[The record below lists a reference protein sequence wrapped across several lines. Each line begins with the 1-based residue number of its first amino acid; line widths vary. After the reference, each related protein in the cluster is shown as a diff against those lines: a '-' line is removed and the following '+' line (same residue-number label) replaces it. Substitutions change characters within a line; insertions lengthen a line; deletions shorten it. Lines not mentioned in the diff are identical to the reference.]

1 MKKIFIAAGMALTI
15 GISAMAQTAGNPLL
29 ERRYNTPYE
38 IPPFEKL
45 GTAEYREAILRG
57 MEQQKKEIDAIVACK
72 DQPTFANTI
81 AALDASGQMLSRAAG
96 VFYGLSRS
104 CSTPE
109 MQELESELSPL
120 LSAHSDYI
128 NLNAALFQRVKSL
141 YDNQDT
147 MKLDAEEKRLLEL
160 AYKGFV
166 RGGAMLDADKK
177 KRLSEINLELSQ
189 LQLQFTQNLMHDT
202 NQSYVTVDDAAE
214 LAGLSE
220 ADIRKASALAERT
233 GAKGQYRF
241 NMQRPSCNPVLQ
253 YAKNRDLRR
262 RVYEMYNNRCNHGD
276 KYDNKAISARIVEL
290 RLEAARL
297 MGYDNF
303 AGMQLET
310 RMARK
315 PENVYALLDQ
325 IWQPAVETAQRELQD
340 IKQMMRKDGIKGE
353 PKPWDYMYYLDKAK
367 REKFN
372 VSEAEISQYLEINNV
387 IRGIFWTAGQLY
399 GLSFRER
406 TNDYPQ
412 YHPNQQSWDVI
423 DKEGN
428 LLAIFYSDYFPRDGK
443 GAGAWCGRFRPQSY
457 DGTMRIQ
464 PIVTNVCNMTLPAE
478 DGGPAL
484 QTVDNVQTMFHE
496 FGHALHS
503 FFRNV
508 RYQGTG
514 NVERDFVELPSQ
526 INEHWAFEPQVL
538 AQYAYH
544 YRTGE
549 VIPQELVDKL
559 EAGSK
564 YGQGFATVEYL
575 AASYLDMDLH
585 VLTEMPDKLDVMKF
599 QAKVLGQRGMPV
611 QILPRYSVTNF
622 SHTMGGG
629 YSAGYYSYIWAEV
642 LDADAFEA
650 FKETG
655 DIFNKDVADRFRKEV
670 LTPGGILPGD
680 EMYRRF
686 RGRDPKIDGLL
697 RNRGFLQAQAVQTV
711 DTEAKAGK

>member
-1 MKKIFIAAGMALTI
+1 MIQMKKTFIAASMALSMGLT
-15 GISAMAQTAGNPLL
+15 SVAQSTGNPLL

-45 GTAEYREAILRG
+45 TTENYREAILRG
-57 MEQQKKEIDAIVACK
+57 MEEHKKEIDAIVECK
-72 DQPTFANTI
+72 EEPTFANTI
-81 AALDASGQMLSRAAG
+81 AKLDEAGQMLSRATG

-109 MQELESELSPL
+109 LQKLESELSPL
-120 LSAHSDYI
+120 LSAHSDYVKM
-128 NLNAALFQRVKSL
+128 NAPLFARVRSV
-141 YDNQDT
+141 YDNQGT
-147 MKLDAEEKRLLEL
+147 MGLNTEEKRLLDL
-160 AYKGFV
+160 TYRSFV
-166 RGGAMLDADKK
+166 RGGAMLDAEKK
-177 KRLSEINLELSQ
+177 ERLSEINQQLSK

-202 NQSYVTVDDAAE
+202 NQSYVTVANASE
-214 LAGLSE
+214 LEGLPE
-220 ADIRKASALAERT
+220 DDIRKAAALAERT

-276 KYDNKAISARIVEL
+276 QYDNKAISAQIVEL
-290 RLEAARL
+290 RLEMARL
-297 MGYDNF
+297 MGHKNF
-303 AGMQLET
+303 ASWQLET
-310 RMARK
+310 RMAGK
-315 PENVYALLDQ
+315 PENVYNLLDQ
-325 IWQPAVETAQRELQD
+325 IWTPAVESANRELQD
-340 IKQMMRKDGIKGE
+340 IRQMMRKDGIKGE
-353 PKPWDYMYYLDKAK
+353 PQPWDYMYYLDKAK
-367 REKFN
+367 QEKFN
-372 VSEAEISQYLEINNV
+372 VSEAEVSQYLEINNV
-387 IRGIFWTAGQLY
+387 IKGIFWTAGKLY
-399 GLSFRER
+399 GLTFRER
-406 TNDYPQ
+406 TEDYPQ
-412 YHPNQQSWDVI
+412 YHPDQQSWDVI
-423 DKEGN
+423 DKNGN
-428 LLAIFYSDYFPRDGK
+428 LLAIFYSDYYPRDGK
-443 GAGAWCGRFRPQSY
+443 GAGAWCGRFRPQAY
-457 DGTMRIQ
+457 DGTMRVQ

-484 QTVDNVQTMFHE
+484 QTVDNVKTMFHE

-526 INEHWAFEPQVL
+526 INEHWAFEPEVL
-538 AQYAYH
+538 RQYAFH

-549 VIPQELVDKL
+549 VIPQALVDKID
-559 EAGSK
+559 ASSK

-575 AASYLDMDLH
+575 GASYVDMDLH
-585 VLTEMPDKLDVMKF
+585 VLTEMPKKLDVMKF
-599 QAKVLGQRGMPV
+599 QAKMLGERGIPK

-655 DIFNKDVADRFRKEV
+655 DIFNQDVAGRFLREV

-697 RNRGFLQAQAVQTV
+697 HNRGF
-711 DTEAKAGK
+711 K